1 MKTVPLGGK
10 KAAGRVALVDDEDY
24 ELVNQYRWHV
34 REDARPGHRSGP
46 YAGTCLPGPGGKFVF
61 VFMHTLVTDFPKP
74 DHIDG
79 NGLNNQRSNLRPA
92 TAGQNCANRRGW
104 GRSPYKGVTPNGR
117 KWVARIGYDHKI
129 RNLGNFTSEEDAA
142 RAYDAAAIELYG
154 EFARLN
160 FPEAA

>member
-1 MKTVPLGGK
+1 MMTVPLGGK

-92 TAGQNCANRRGW
+92 TAGQQPPLGAGVPRSA
-104 GRSPYKGVTPNGR
+104 GRDLLSERVTHDRP
-117 KWVARIGYDHKI
+117 
-129 RNLGNFTSEEDAA
+129 
-142 RAYDAAAIELYG
+142 
-154 EFARLN
+154 
-160 FPEAA
+160 